1 MTDMGSAKQN
11 DSPGCVQDEPDNSA
25 LYRTITRHS
34 GTDSRI
40 TTPGSYLPDKSQNRK
55 ETTEEETAADE
66 SEIID
71 IPEFERKIST
81 LTVLDRDAALRLASD
96 LVIRLHRRTCSERF
110 REQSGDRTR
119 VAYARVLVS
128 ALQSYGVLLR
138 DDEIEQL
145 KQRIEAL
152 ERIKGESKS

>member
-1 MTDMGSAKQN
+1 MSAAEPGDQN
-11 DSPGCVQDEPDNSA
+11 NLHGLTTEESDNSA

-34 GTDSRI
+34 GTDSRTI
-40 TTPGSYLPDKSQNRK
+40 TPGPYLPDKSHDPEETDPI
-55 ETTEEETAADE
+55 ETTEDE

-71 IPEFERKIST
+71 ISEFERKISVMT
-81 LTVLDRDAALRLASD
+81 RLDRDAALRLASD
-96 LVIRLHRRTCSERF
+96 LVIRLHRRTCSQRF

-152 ERIKGESKS
+152 ERIKGESKP

>member
-1 MTDMGSAKQN
+1 MSETGTAKRN
-11 DSPGCVQDEPDNSA
+11 NLPGLTPGEPDNIV

-34 GTDSRI
+34 GTDSRTI
-40 TTPGSYLPDKSQNRK
+40 TPGPYLPDKSHAREEMTPK
-55 ETTEEETAADE
+55 EAEAEE

-71 IPEFERKIST
+71 IPEFERKISAMT
-81 LTVLDRDAALRLASD
+81 SLDRDAALRLASD

-152 ERIKGESKS
+152 ERIKGESKP

>member
-1 MTDMGSAKQN
+1 MSEAGPAKTPGESN
-11 DSPGCVQDEPDNSA
+11 DEA
-25 LYRTITRHS
+25 LYRAITRHS
-34 GTDSRI
+34 GTDSRTI
-40 TTPGSYLPDKSQNRK
+40 TPVSHRTDKSH
-55 ETTEEETAADE
+55 ELEEMIEEETAADE
-66 SEIID
+66 TEVID
-71 IPEFERKIST
+71 PSEFERKISA

-96 LVIRLHRRTCSERF
+96 LIIRLHRRTCPVRF
-110 REQSGDRTR
+110 REQTGDRTR

-152 ERIKGESKS
+152 ERVKGELKP